1 MHHASFQNVQ
11 SLINPLILD
20 EPTYCTDWDI
30 QSGSVESDAA
40 QNVLANKA
48 HEVCQSLQYGGQVE
62 IENDTYFLG
71 QENEVI
77 DDEAASREGM
87 PTRIVSPQRRHDD
100 VRNLF

>member
-20 EPTYCTDWDI
+20 EPIALIGNI

-48 HEVCQSLQYGGQVE
+48 HEVCRSWQYGGQVE
-62 IENDTYFLG
+62 IENGTYFLG